1 MNLFT
6 FNFKKFYI
14 SFVIFFLASILFFI
28 IGSEIIIR
36 YLVVQNST
44 YEIIR
49 DDLRNKKNDFAVFA
63 DSRGANGFE
72 DSKNFSNFSLPGNNL
87 MSIIK
92 MAEFHIE
99 KNQLK
104 GIIVQLDP
112 HLFSN
117 YRLFDNQSK
126 LMFDLLTEDRNVL
139 FMFRPQYKK
148 YLFQYWTN
156 LPKKLS
162 SIFFGKQF
170 NKKQLLDSDDDFD
183 KLKKETL
190 IRVQMHKPIKNFINS
205 KHFLYLNNFLK
216 KLKIR
221 NERSTKKKPSHE
233 WIFTYSRIIFFST
246 VPSS

>member
-126 LMFDLLTEDRNVL
+126 SDSLDLVSQVSTETKRERG
-139 FMFRPQYKK
+139 RPNSWRQAKEHY
-148 YLFQYWTN
+148 
-156 LPKKLS
+156 S
-162 SIFFGKQF
+162 
-170 NKKQLLDSDDDFD
+170 QLLESAHSQ
-183 KLKKETL
+183 
-190 IRVQMHKPIKNFINS
+190 IS
-205 KHFLYLNNFLK
+205 KSIELF
-216 KLKIR
+216 
-221 NERSTKKKPSHE
+221 ESQ
-233 WIFTYSRIIFFST
+233 
-246 VPSS
+246 SSFVITGD